1 MAGNTHQGWDAGE
14 DGYVTD
20 LMLVNPLF
28 LDEDPVERRLMT
40 PYFPLGLL
48 YLAAVAREAGYRVSI
63 FDAMFQAGD
72 EAFVAALERER
83 PRVVGLGVLATVR
96 AAALRLAG
104 LARQHGATVVMGG
117 ADPTGRPESYL
128 RHEDNGRRPVDLVVV
143 GEGEQTLLELL
154 PTLLDG
160 QGADQAGHRRWPE
173 IAGLAYLD
181 GDGRLVSTGARRHCA
196 DLDSLPLPARDLID
210 LEAYRR
216 AWRGRHGIFSLSL
229 IATRGC
235 PYGCKW
241 CQKSVFGRTFRPRSP
256 GSVAEEMRLIKDRY
270 RPDQLRIV
278 DDVMGID
285 RDWVRAW
292 HQKVLARDAVTP
304 FECLSRVDLMDEEMV
319 RLLREA
325 GCARIAFGAES
336 GSQRVLDAMDKG
348 TQVEQIRQAAA
359 LCRRH
364 GIETYFYI
372 MLGYPGEEW
381 TDIRQTVE
389 LLRQT
394 RPDQFSSTV
403 AYPLPGTAFYDE
415 IKHRLLDTPD
425 WDYTAENRLLFRR
438 EHSTRFYRWVQRW
451 LHQEWHAARLHHGEE
466 ETTPAG
472 RARRLAGLWASRA
485 MVHLLRHLPGER
497 V

>member
-1 MAGNTHQGWDAGE
+1 M
-14 DGYVTD
+14 TD

-72 EAFVAALERER
+72 EAFVAALEREQ

-256 GSVAEEMRLIKDRY
+256 GSVAEEMR
-270 RPDQLRIV
+270 
-278 DDVMGID
+278 
-285 RDWVRAW
+285 
-292 HQKVLARDAVTP
+292 
-304 FECLSRVDLMDEEMV
+304 
-319 RLLREA
+319 
-325 GCARIAFGAES
+325 
-336 GSQRVLDAMDKG
+336 
-348 TQVEQIRQAAA
+348 
-359 LCRRH
+359 
-364 GIETYFYI
+364 
-372 MLGYPGEEW
+372 
-381 TDIRQTVE
+381 
-389 LLRQT
+389 
-394 RPDQFSSTV
+394 
-403 AYPLPGTAFYDE
+403 
-415 IKHRLLDTPD
+415 
-425 WDYTAENRLLFRR
+425 
-438 EHSTRFYRWVQRW
+438 
-451 LHQEWHAARLHHGEE
+451 
-466 ETTPAG
+466 
-472 RARRLAGLWASRA
+472 
-485 MVHLLRHLPGER
+485 
-497 V
+497 